1 MKRWLITAGGGLMA
15 LTLIL
20 TGAYST
26 GLAQEEEVPPAG
38 EEAFS
43 VKDVY
48 LEALATE
55 LGITVDE
62 LESAMTSAQMQA
74 IDRWAEEA
82 KDRVESGD
90 VAFPHLGGAFG
101 GFAADFG
108 GDLPFRDFRP
118 GAMIEP
124 GVSIVVGPDNRGA
137 ELEGIAEF
145 LGVSEGELQ
154 DDLRSG
160 MSLVEIAEANGKTR
174 EEIRTY
180 LIERATE
187 RIDEQLQESTSD
199 GAETE
204 VAPATP
210 DTSA

>member
-1 MKRWLITAGGGLMA
+1 
-15 LTLIL
+15 
-20 TGAYST
+20 
-26 GLAQEEEVPPAG
+26 
-38 EEAFS
+38 
-43 VKDVY
+43 
-48 LEALATE
+48 
-55 LGITVDE
+55 
-62 LESAMTSAQMQA
+62 
-74 IDRWAEEA
+74 
-82 KDRVESGD
+82 
-90 VAFPHLGGAFG
+90 
-101 GFAADFG
+101 
-108 GDLPFRDFRP
+108 
-118 GAMIEP
+118 MIEP